1 MITVFDSSNYA
12 QQVFLK
18 EAYATLAAQGNIL
31 NPDEIAAGK
40 FLSLD
45 GYFAHMEHLVKLE
58 PKFAMIPTDENPFE
72 INANT
77 RTIAVPASFSKC
89 AGVVGDNM
97 CEIITFTID
106 RYFDY
111 VDLANARICVQWK
124 LPAKPGEEA
133 EEGISHIGLKDL
145 NTVSGKIR
153 FGWPLTDALTKAAG
167 NVTFSVRFF
176 MENTV
181 TDADGKTKSQ
191 LVYLFNTLPA
201 TLPIKEGLNV
211 SGDDVVVEQ
220 GVADLFKEFVVNSNN
235 PSYAMPQPVTYVKNL
250 PLDSQKVDDE
260 TDTLV
265 LRAQATTTGDGYIKY
280 KWYLKVDEH
289 DKTNMEA
296 VPMLIT
302 NDHKN
307 FDIDDNVFVSVGTDW
322 SKLAKEK
329 HKQYYISNG
338 SLEAKDMVRVEL
350 KVENG
355 AIKFYTYEGVA
366 VPANTEVYERYT
378 QLTIVPSDGSEE
390 SKKITGLYHVGAY
403 NVVGDDVIEVTNTV
417 TTADGQTVDL
427 KYTIPGI
434 NATPEQK
441 SNECYVPVPAP
452 VIIEDKNNLERDT
465 FIDPVNKAILSVV
478 PNKDSGNPRRVY
490 SWYRLDEDKEVELDA
505 EGNWIASAEA
515 TPVEM
520 PVDNEAEKIDR
531 MNLIT
536 DVAGWYYVDIESKLN
551 RDTRDAQ
558 SKITR
563 VVNLPQKPELVKAEY
578 APWGGTIKPDE
589 LSWNSIYENGEIKDA
604 DGYNTAKKGD
614 CATLR
619 VNIQDLSSKLLS
631 DEVTYEWYVI
641 APDDKAGSEGTKI
654 TASMFGP
661 NSIVHE
667 DNEVDTNVLNVRCDM
682 DVNNI
687 ASAHAYYCKITNTLA
702 GKTSELNH
710 KDYVENIKV
719 MFFIH

>member
-18 EAYATLAAQGNIL
+18 EAYALLAAQGNIL

-45 GYFAHMEHLVKLE
+45 GYFAHMNHLVSLQ
-58 PKFAMIPTDENPFE
+58 PKFTMIPTDESPFE

-77 RTIAVPASFSKC
+77 RTINVPASFSKC

-111 VDLANARICVQWK
+111 VDLANAKICVQWK

-133 EEGISHIGLKDL
+133 EEGISHIGLIDL

-153 FGWPLTDALTKAAG
+153 FGWPLTEELTKAAG
-167 NVTFSVRFF
+167 NLTFSVRFYVDK
-176 MENTV
+176 TI
-181 TDADGKTKSQ
+181 TDADGQSKSQ
-191 LVYLFNTLPA
+191 FVYLFNTLPA
-201 TLPIKEGLNV
+201 IIPIKEGLNV

-220 GVADLFKEFVVNSNN
+220 GIADLFKEFVSNSNN
-235 PSYAMPQPVTYVKNL
+235 PSYVMPQPVTYVDNL
-250 PLDSQKVDDE
+250 PLESQKVDDDE
-260 TDTLV
+260 DTLV
-265 LRAQATTTGDGYIKY
+265 LRAQATTSGDGFIKY
-280 KWYLKVDEH
+280 NWYLKVDEH
-289 DKTNMEA
+289 DKSNMEA
-296 VPMLIT
+296 IPMLIT

-307 FDIDDNVFVSVGTDW
+307 FDIDDNVFVSAGTDW
-322 SKLAKEK
+322 TKLTNAK

-338 SLEAKDMVRVEL
+338 STEAKDMVRVEL
-350 KVENG
+350 KVEG
-355 AIKFYTYEGVA
+355 GKIKFYTYDGAAVA
-366 VPANTEVYERYT
+366 ENTEVFERFT
-378 QLTIVPSDGSEE
+378 QLTIVKGDGSEE

-403 NVVGDDVIEVTNTV
+403 NVVGEDTIEVTNTV
-417 TTADGQTVDL
+417 TTADGQKVDL
-427 KYTIPGI
+427 VYTIPGI
-434 NATPEQK
+434 NATPELK

-452 VIIEDKNNLERDT
+452 VVITEEKDLDRDT

-478 PNKDSGNPRRVY
+478 PEADKGNPRRVY
-490 SWYRLDEDKEVELDA
+490 TWYRLDEDAEVELDA
-505 EGNWIASAEA
+505 NDAWVASAEA
-515 TPVEM
+515 TPVE
-520 PVDNEAEKIDR
+520 VEVENEADKIDR

-536 DVAGWYYVDIESKLN
+536 DVPGWYYVDIESKLN

-578 APWGGTIKPDE
+578 APWGGTIKPDT
-589 LSWNSIYENGEIKDA
+589 LTWNSIYENGEVKDA

-631 DEVTYEWYVI
+631 DDVTYEWYVI

-654 TASMFGP
+654 TSSMFGP

-667 DNEVDTNVLNVRCDM
+667 DNIVDTNVLNVRCDM

-687 ASAHAYYCKITNTLA
+687 AAAHAYYCKITNTLA
-702 GKTSELNH
+702 GKTNELTH